1 MPRSHYSVLD
11 IIFPQVKMNPAT
23 KAYKRDTMMNTIKS
37 IWNDSTITRTTYNL
51 FTLLCLLLIAVA
63 SFSLLFVNEA
73 IWLPVGVAV
82 ALLSIMAM
90 WKRSRDITENTGIG
104 VVIFAIVIILNS
116 FSGVIGY
123 LILMCVPSHSK
134 TLVSSS

>member
-1 MPRSHYSVLD
+1 
-11 IIFPQVKMNPAT
+11 
-23 KAYKRDTMMNTIKS
+23 MMNTIKS

-73 IWLPVGVAV
+73 IWLIWLPVGVAV

-90 WKRSRDITENTGIG
+90 WKRSRDITENTGMG

-116 FSGVIGY
+116 YSGVIGY

-134 TLVSSS
+134 TLVGSS